1 MARRILVCLSAAGA
15 TAARW
20 SGKLADVA
28 RFDADE
34 AGMAAFD
41 AWLAPFSG
49 TPAVVMVDSVD
60 EDYRFE
66 NLPHT
71 SGRDRRDLL
80 DRKLKQI
87 YRSTPFTTATVME
100 PAGKD
105 KSKRREDRVLF
116 CALTTAEPIVPWL
129 RALARRGLPLTG
141 VHTVP
146 TVTPSVAALLKLKTP
161 NLLVISKHTAGL
173 RQTFLKNGV
182 FRITRLTP
190 LRATGDRTLER
201 SFADEVGN
209 TRMYLDAL
217 SITTADDAVQVAIL
231 DQDNSLATLREAIQA
246 GRGNMQCQRF
256 SREDITLRLGVPTA
270 ALDASPDALHLR
282 LLGGHVPAENLA
294 AADMVSDYRMYR
306 TRRMLFAASGAA
318 AVLGGLWFGADLYRA
333 GAIDA
338 ETGELATQANRYQRM
353 YQDLTREF
361 PAAPA
366 SAAVMQKTVDVALR
380 LRREYRS
387 PEPLFMA
394 ASEALDAFPGVS
406 LQGIDWRS
414 GKLPELQDAFGGANR
429 GNSGGEQVRQLALL
443 SGELSPFDGDYRSAV
458 ATIREFAE
466 RLRANPAVAE
476 VRVIKYPLDD
486 SSREVLSGSTGSR
499 TEQKASA
506 RFEVAVQ
513 LRDAGGGS

>member
-1 MARRILVCLSAAGA
+1 MARRVLVCLSSAGA

-20 SGKLADVA
+20 PGKLADVA

-41 AWLAPFSG
+41 AWLAPSSG

-80 DRKLKQI
+80 DRKIKQA
-87 YRSTPFTTATVME
+87 YRGTPFATASVID
-100 PAGKD
+100 PGGKD
-105 KSKRREDRVLF
+105 RSKRREDRVLF

-146 TVTPSVAALLKLKTP
+146 TVTPLVAKLLEIKAP
-161 NLLVISKHTAGL
+161 NLLVISRHSAGL
-173 RQTFLKNGV
+173 RQTFLKNGA

-190 LRATGDRTLER
+190 LRASGDRTLER

-217 SITTADDAVQVAIL
+217 SITTADDSVQVAIL
-231 DQDNSLATLREAIQA
+231 DQDNSLATLREAIQG

-256 SREDITLRLGVPTA
+256 SREDITLRLGVSTA
-270 ALDASPDALHLR
+270 AMDASPDALHLR
-282 LLGGHVPAENLA
+282 LLGGRVPAENLA
-294 AADMVSDYRMYR
+294 PADMVSDYRLYR
-306 TRRMLFAASGAA
+306 MRRMLFAASGAA
-318 AVLGGLWFGADLYRA
+318 AAAGGLWFAADTYRA
-333 GAIDA
+333 GTIDGEA
-338 ETGELATQANRYQRM
+338 RELAGQASRYQRM

-361 PAAPA
+361 PAAPVGA
-366 SAAVMQKTVDVALR
+366 NVMQKTVDTALR
-380 LRREYRS
+380 LRRESRS
-387 PEPLFMA
+387 PEPLLIA
-394 ASEALDAFPGVS
+394 ASEALDAFPGIS
-406 LQGIDWRS
+406 LQAIDWRY
-414 GKLPELQDAFGGANR
+414 GKLPELQDAYGAGKRGGAA
-429 GNSGGEQVRQLALL
+429 SEQLRQLALL

-499 TEQKASA
+499 TEQKSSA

-513 LRDAGGGS
+513 LRDPGGGS